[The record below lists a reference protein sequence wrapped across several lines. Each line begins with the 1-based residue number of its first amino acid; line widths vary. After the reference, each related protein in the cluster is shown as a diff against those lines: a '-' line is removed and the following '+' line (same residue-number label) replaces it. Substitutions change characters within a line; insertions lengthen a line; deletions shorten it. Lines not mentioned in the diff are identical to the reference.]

1 MDEMQVGEVEAKV
14 EAVELLK
21 LLQEMVLLVMMGL
34 QLKRDG
40 EDPEL
45 LWLLVKVL
53 FLREVGPGD
62 EAEESSSIDTF
73 IMSLM
78 WVVALEFVSFLL
90 LLGKGFYDLNL
101 SAKRAPSFCFV
112 GGHVA
117 KKKTFIQ
124 CRVLDFQAERG

>member
-1 MDEMQVGEVEAKV
+1 VDEMQVGEGEAKV

-40 EDPEL
+40 EDQEL

-53 FLREVGPGD
+53 YLREVGPGD

-73 IMSLM
+73 IMSHVGCSFRVCELFT
-78 WVVALEFVSFLL
+78 VV
-90 LLGKGFYDLNL
+90 
-101 SAKRAPSFCFV
+101 R
-112 GGHVA
+112 
-117 KKKTFIQ
+117 Q
-124 CRVLDFQAERG
+124 RVL